1 MEKKKRT
8 PKKGKKEGS
17 ESTEATPGETVK
29 DTSSHY
35 VDNKKFLVAMIEW
48 KKELKKAADA
58 GQPKPGATE
67 YIGDCFLQ
75 IATHLSYRPN
85 FISYSYR
92 DEMISDGI
100 ENCLMYAS
108 NFDPA
113 KSSNPFS
120 YFTQIIYY
128 AFLRRIQ
135 KEKKQTFIKY
145 RCLDEADRHGR
156 GQFSQWAKNEGLVD
170 PESKNPVAD
179 FLKLTETDVS
189 NFEEKIRP
197 KRKKKKSKKVGKSKP
212 KDSPRGLEEDFEE

>member
-8 PKKGKKEGS
+8 SKKVEKER
-17 ESTEATPGETVK
+17 ESVETPRLPEK

-35 VDNKKFLVAMIEW
+35 VDNKKFLAAMIGW
-48 KKELKKAADA
+48 KQQLADA
-58 GQPKPGATE
+58 AAAGKPKPGATE

-85 FISYSYR
+85 FIAYSYR

-145 RCLDEADRHGR
+145 RCLDAADRHGR
-156 GQFSQWAKNEGLVD
+156 GQFSQWVKDEGLVD
-170 PESKNPVAD
+170 FESKNPVAD
-179 FLKLTETDVS
+179 YLRLTETDVA
-189 NFEEKIRP
+189 NFEEKVKP
-197 KRKKKKSKKVGKSKP
+197 KRKKKEKKPRKTKP
-212 KDSPRGLEEDFEE
+212 KDEPRGLEEDFEE